1 MANGRHERLG
11 FLAAIAAVFLL
22 AAAAFSSP
30 AQQLSERF
38 KKWLDEEVV
47 YIATPVERDVFLK
60 LRDDRE
66 RDTFIEAFWKH
77 RDPNPATAENE
88 FRTEHERRLAYANSV
103 LGRATPRP
111 GWKTDRGRVYILL
124 GEPNDIQRSE
134 GRTGTADAEIWFYQG
149 QTDVGLPPGF
159 NVVFYKRSGTGEFKL
174 YSPSADGPM
183 ALLQGYMG
191 APNDYAGAYAR
202 LRDIDPTL
210 AAVSLTLIPGEGSV
224 SLDHPSLSSDLLIQ
238 KIAEVP
244 RRLVEE
250 KYARKFLEY
259 KDVVEVE
266 YSANYLDSDAL
277 VKIFRD
283 PATGQA
289 FVHYGLQ
296 PKRLTVNSYAGRYAA
311 TLKLNGTVKTPD
323 GRLVYQFDKTVA
335 LDLDEEQ
342 MKTANSRPFI
352 IHDLFPVL
360 AGEYALS
367 LLLKN
372 EVSKEF
378 ATAEAALRVPTGQ
391 GIALAS
397 PLLGYQAEAASP
409 DGRLRAFRVGGVKV
423 TPDPGRVFARAD
435 KFVVATQ
442 VLGVDDAL
450 RAGGEISFTI
460 SHLDGRTAKESVRRL
475 AECASLPDVVEEM
488 DLASLPP
495 EHYTL
500 RVTVRAEGREI
511 VAAGEEFDLSFAE
524 AVPRPWVYARVSPGP
539 GDPLYLQ
546 IQGAQLFNLG
556 RFAEARILLER
567 AWQKTGGTEDLA
579 FSLGR
584 VYLALGEPRA
594 ALQPLDALL
603 VRQDK
608 PKYELLFLA
617 GTIYR
622 ASGLPEKAV
631 AVLDR
636 AVAQYG
642 VNAALLN
649 ELGASH
655 AVLGHIDQALAA
667 WEKSLELSPDQPDL
681 RKAVEALKKKSKSP

>member
-1 MANGRHERLG
+1 MTNGRPPGRG
-11 FLAAIAAVFLL
+11 FLAAMAAALLL
-22 AAAAFSSP
+22 ASAAFSSP
-30 AQQLSERF
+30 AQRLSERY

-47 YIATPVERDVFLK
+47 YIATAVERDVFLK

-77 RDPNPATAENE
+77 RDPNPATPANE
-88 FRTEHERRLAYANSV
+88 FRAEHERRLAHANGV

-134 GRTGTADAEIWFYQG
+134 GRTGTVDAEIWFYQG
-149 QTDVGLPPGF
+149 KTDVGLPAGF

-174 YSPSADGPM
+174 YSPTADGPM
-183 ALLQGYMG
+183 ALLQGYLG
-191 APNDYAGAYAR
+191 APNDYAGAYER

-210 AAVSLTLIPGEGSV
+210 AAVSLTLIPGEGSL

-238 KIAEVP
+238 KIAESP

-283 PATGQA
+283 PSTGQA

-296 PKRLTVNSYAGRYAA
+296 PKRLTVSSYGGRYAA

-323 GRLVYQFDKTVA
+323 GRLVYQFDKTIA

-342 MKTANSRPFI
+342 MKTADSRPFI

-378 ATAEAALRVPTGQ
+378 TTAEAALRVPIGE
-391 GIALAS
+391 GVALAS
-397 PLLGYQAEAASP
+397 PLLGYQAEASPP

-435 KFVVATQ
+435 KLVVATQ

-475 AECASLPDVVEEM
+475 ADCASLPDVVEEM

-500 RVTVRAEGREI
+500 RVAVRAGGREI

-524 AVPRPWVYARVSPGP
+524 TVPRPWVYARVSPGP

-546 IQGAQLFNLG
+546 ISGAQLFNLG
-556 RFAEARILLER
+556 RFAEARVLLER

-579 FSLGR
+579 YALGR
-584 VYLALGEPRA
+584 AYLALGEPRA
-594 ALQPLDALL
+594 ALPPLDALL
-603 VRQDK
+603 AK
-608 PKYELLFLA
+608 PETPKYELLLLA
-617 GTIYR
+617 GAIYR

-636 AVAQYG
+636 AVAHYG

-655 AVLGHIDQALAA
+655 AALGHTDQALAA
-667 WEKSLELSPDQPDL
+667 WEKSLELSPDQPEI
-681 RKAVEALKKKSKSP
+681 RKAVEESRRKLKSP

>member
-1 MANGRHERLG
+1 MTDGRPAGRG
-11 FLAAIAAVFLL
+11 FSTAIAAAVLL
-22 AAAAFSSP
+22 ASAAFSSP
-30 AQQLSERF
+30 ARQLPERY

-77 RDPNPATAENE
+77 RDPNPATPANE
-88 FRTEHERRLAYANSV
+88 FRAEHERRLAYANSV

-134 GRTGTADAEIWFYQG
+134 GRSGTVDAEIWFYQG
-149 QTDVGLPPGF
+149 KTDVGLPAGF

-210 AAVSLTLIPGEGSV
+210 AAVSLTLIPGEDSV
-224 SLDHPSLSSDLLIQ
+224 GLDRPSLSSDLLIQ

-244 RRLVEE
+244 RRQVEE

-296 PKRLTVNSYAGRYAA
+296 PKRLTVSSYAGRYAA

-323 GRLVYQFDKTVA
+323 GRLVYQFDKTIA

-352 IHDLFPVL
+352 IHDLFPVV
-360 AGEYALS
+360 AGEYTLS

-378 ATAEAALRVPTGQ
+378 ATAEAALRVPTGE
-391 GIALAS
+391 GVTLAS
-397 PLLGYQAEAASP
+397 PLLGYQAEASAP
-409 DGRLRAFRVGGVKV
+409 DGRLRAFRVGGVKM

-435 KFVVATQ
+435 KLVVATQ

-475 AECASLPDVVEEM
+475 ADCASLPDVVEEM

-500 RVTVRAEGREI
+500 RVAVRTGGREI

-524 AVPRPWVYARVSPGP
+524 AVPRPWVYARVSPGS

-546 IQGAQLFNLG
+546 ISGAQLFNLG
-556 RFAEARILLER
+556 RFAEARVLLER

-584 VYLALGEPRA
+584 VYLAQGEPKA
-594 ALQPLDALL
+594 ALPLLGTFFA
-603 VRQDK
+603 K
-608 PKYELLFLA
+608 PETPKYELLFLA

-631 AVLDR
+631 EVLDR
-636 AVAQYG
+636 AVTHYG

-655 AVLGHIDQALAA
+655 AALGNTDQALAA
-667 WEKSLELSPDQPDL
+667 WEKSLELSPDQPDI
-681 RKAVEALKKKSKSP
+681 RKAVEALKKKK